1 MIFFLIDGS
10 INEDLM
16 YLGLISIAFII
27 RAMLVKK
34 GVGESYIYDNE

>member
-1 MIFFLIDGS
+1 MIFLIDGS

-16 YLGLISIAFII
+16 YFGLISIAFIV

-34 GVGESYIYDNE
+34 GIGESYIYDE